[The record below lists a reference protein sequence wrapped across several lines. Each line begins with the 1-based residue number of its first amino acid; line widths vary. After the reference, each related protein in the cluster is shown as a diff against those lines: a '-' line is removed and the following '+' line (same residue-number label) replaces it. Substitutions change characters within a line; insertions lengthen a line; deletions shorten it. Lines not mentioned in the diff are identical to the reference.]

1 MRENVYQDINP
12 VAKASVSLAHTYG
25 NVLSVF
31 TQYIKDL
38 LPPEY
43 FKTVHVTSKIPF
55 KDFDIF
61 KNTQKEF
68 IKKKKP
74 MLIIRPRIVLNDTER
89 FLHGTYL
96 TTRIFENENAQNFGE
111 LQPFFEDE
119 RKSVY
124 LKYLLNRLT
133 MELDVTMVVESQMEQ
148 INISHYI
155 QNTIRQNMSF
165 MVPVALESNVS
176 KEVLEL
182 LSKEVGIPMYDDR
195 GSVKPFLDYLNENS
209 IYPIT
214 YKMKNST
221 GNDEFFRYYPTNVD
235 VEFRDLQIDD
245 PSRKNFVN
253 SSASI
258 NFNVRLEFN
267 AAGMYFLYS
276 STPTNDDKFVVID
289 ISTGGGQSFLPLFTA
304 QKPGLESHLPI
315 GWNLYTSSMF
325 MIDDNVTED
334 ITDMHS
340 LFNSSTLNTIDYVKA
355 TGTPIHTLITA
366 SVMKDNAMLV
376 ENVDY
381 IINWKNLELKVTN
394 CNSDSTYRLFIYI
407 NNKYVN
413 EIVSNIID
421 TDSEKPNFIHHS
433 TLGDKQEDCIKPYPK
448 NTPMFMGTSNF
459 RTISAPL
466 VKKLPIT
473 YVDKAP
479 TIVSCECVAENRFII
494 IAIPKEFKI
503 EFIKDSNGV
512 EFMDR
517 FDSVYKPLT
526 LAAWG
531 NSFYNIFIS
540 KSRYNGKL
548 TFDIGISEII
558 EE

>member
-1 MRENVYQDINP
+1 MGEHYYQDINP

-31 TQYIKDL
+31 TQYIKDI
-38 LPPEY
+38 LPTDY

-55 KDFDIF
+55 KDFDRF

-68 IKKKKP
+68 IKKRKP
-74 MLIIRPRIVLNDTER
+74 MLIIRPRVVLNDTDS

-111 LQPFFEDE
+111 LQPFFYDE
-119 RKSVY
+119 KKNVY

-148 INISHYI
+148 INIAHYI

-182 LSKEVGIPMYDDR
+182 LSKEVDVPMYDEN
-195 GSVKPFLDYLNENS
+195 GSIKPFLDYLNENS
-209 IYPIT
+209 MYPIT

-235 VEFRDLQIDD
+235 VEFRDLQIDE
-245 PSRKNFVN
+245 PNRKNFVN
-253 SSASI
+253 STASI

-267 AAGMYFLYS
+267 ASGMYFLFS
-276 STPTNDDKFVVID
+276 SRKTEYVM
-289 ISTGGGQSFLPLFTA
+289 STVGIVSGGETFLPLFTT
-304 QKPGLESHLPI
+304 QFPSMEMDLPV
-315 GWNLYTSSMF
+315 GWNLYTTSIF
-325 MIDDNVTED
+325 MIDEDVTED
-334 ITDMHS
+334 ITDLKT
-340 LFNSSTLNTIDYVKA
+340 LFNNSTLNTVDYVKA
-355 TGTPIHTLITA
+355 TGTPIQTLINV
-366 SVMKDNAMLV
+366 SIMKDNDTLI

-381 IINWKNLELKVTN
+381 IVNWSTLELKVTN
-394 CNSDSTYRLFIYI
+394 CNSSSTYRIFIYI

-413 EIVSNIID
+413 EIVCDIIG
-421 TDSEKPNFIHHS
+421 TDSEKPSFIHHS
-433 TLGDKQEDCIKPYPK
+433 TLGDPQEDCIKPYPK
-448 NTPMFMGTSNF
+448 NTPVFMGASNF
-459 RTISAPL
+459 KTISAPL
-466 VKKLPIT
+466 IKKLPIT
-473 YVDKAP
+473 YIDKAP
-479 TIVSCECVAENRFII
+479 YILSFDETVDNRYII
-494 IAIPKEFKI
+494 FAIPKEFKI
-503 EFIKDSNGV
+503 EFIKDSNGN
-512 EFMDR
+512 ECDDK
-517 FDSVYKPLT
+517 FDKIYKPLT
-526 LAAWG
+526 MAAWG

-540 KSRYNGKL
+540 KNRYAGKIC
-548 TFDIGISEII
+548 FNIGISEIN